1 MLSIVGV
8 NMERQDM
15 PFLRKCGLVAMLGVL
30 FVFGLSACERE
41 YWPQRT
47 WVTNAAE
54 NDSKRLPDGTL
65 LYEKP
70 FDTWVDNPKLAEA
83 IREEIQETGRERLI
97 DRYEF
102 DCKPRPAPD
111 SCADCLSCTAI
122 FWQWARSTSSF
133 IKPGFVH
140 RGDAKVSVEIGP
152 GTAVSAMTYW
162 TK

>member
-1 MLSIVGV
+1 
-8 NMERQDM
+8 M
-15 PFLRKCGLVAMLGVL
+15 PFLRKCGLVSMLGFF

-54 NDSKRLPDGTL
+54 NGSKRLPDGTL
-65 LYEKP
+65 RYEKP

-83 IREEIQETGRERLI
+83 IRDEIQETGRERLI

-102 DCKPRPAPD
+102 ECKPRPAAD

-122 FWQWARSTSSF
+122 FWQWELSKSSF

-140 RGDAKVSVEIGP
+140 RGDARVSVEFGP

>member
-15 PFLRKCGLVAMLGVL
+15 PFLRKCGLVAMLGVF

-41 YWPQRT
+41 YWPRRT
-47 WVTNAAE
+47 WVTNAAD
-54 NDSKRLPDGTL
+54 NNSKRLPDGTL
-65 LYEKP
+65 RYEKP

-102 DCKPRPAPD
+102 ECKPRPAAD
-111 SCADCLSCTAI
+111 SCGDCLSCTAI
-122 FWQWARSTSSF
+122 FWQWELSKSSF

-140 RGDAKVSVEIGP
+140 RGDARVSVEFGP
-152 GTAVSAMTYW
+152 GTAVRAMTYW

>member
-1 MLSIVGV
+1 
-8 NMERQDM
+8 M
-15 PFLRKCGLVAMLGVL
+15 PFHRKCGLVGMLGIFV
-30 FVFGLSACERE
+30 VFGLSACERE
-41 YWPQRT
+41 YWPERNK
-47 WVTNAAE
+47 VTNAVDNRRIPQA
-54 NDSKRLPDGTL
+54 DGTVGYTRPL
-65 LYEKP
+65 N
-70 FDTWVDNPKLAEA
+70 TWVVNPKLAEA
-83 IREEIQETGRERLI
+83 IREEIQENGRQQVL

-102 DCKPRPAPD
+102 ECKPRPAPD

-140 RGDAKVSVEIGP
+140 RGDARVSVEIGP